1 MNQPVSIQFQGHP
14 ISGVIE
20 HVDDEHVYL
29 LVLGGFLGAL
39 IGLFQGLM
47 VIFLF

>member
-1 MNQPVSIQFQGHP
+1 MSQAEMIKGHCEELVNQPVSIQFQGHP

-29 LVLGGFLGAL
+29 
-39 IGLFQGLM
+39 
-47 VIFLF
+47 